1 MVFANRSPSG
11 QRQTRGGVG
20 FEQRKGRGEMDEMQ
34 AQYEVYPYPE
44 REARDE
50 TKRLITGSP
59 SWPQEMDHWLWGGAR
74 DWTQPLR
81 ALVAGGGTGDGLI
94 QLAQRLTDAGRPY
107 AITYL
112 DMSKAARAIAQ
123 DRAAVRGLTG
133 ITFVT
138 GSLLEAGAHGPF
150 DYIDCCGVLHH
161 LPDPQAGFDALAGA
175 LAPGGGI
182 GLMVYAPLG
191 RSGVYPLQAG
201 FGTLLAGLA
210 PEAKLAAAK
219 AVFNAIPEGHPF
231 KTNPHLVDHKASDAG
246 FYDLLLH
253 SSDRAFSVPELLGA
267 LAGAGL
273 DLAGVPEPAMYDLKA
288 LLLEGVAI
296 PDGISEAEAMAV
308 AENLRG
314 TFKTHIVYAVPK
326 GARILPPM
334 GKPSA
339 IPHLR
344 GIDPR
349 RLAQAVAQKGALRLT
364 VGGSKVTLSI
374 PKAAAPMIAAING
387 KRDLAAIR
395 ALSRLDPIAFN
406 MVWGPAEKALTGY
419 GQLHYST
426 LLKA

>member
-1 MVFANRSPSG
+1 
-11 QRQTRGGVG
+11 
-20 FEQRKGRGEMDEMQ
+20 MDEMQ

-44 REARDE
+44 RDPRDE
-50 TKRLITGSP
+50 VKRLITGSP

-74 DWTQPLR
+74 DWSQPLR

-94 QLAQRLTDAGRPY
+94 QLAQRLTDAGRAY
-107 AITYL
+107 RITYI
-112 DMSKAARAIAQ
+112 DMSSAARAIAEE
-123 DRAAVRGLTG
+123 RARVRGLEE

-138 GSLLEAGAHGPF
+138 GSLLDAGKHGPF

-201 FGTLLAGLA
+201 FGALLAGLA
-210 PEAKLAAAK
+210 PEEKLAAAK
-219 AVFNAIPEGHPF
+219 AVFANIPEGHPF

-253 SSDRAFSVPELLGA
+253 SSDRAFSVPEMLGA
-267 LAGAGL
+267 LGTAGL
-273 DLAGVPEPAMYDLKA
+273 ELAGVPEPAMYDLKA
-288 LLLEGVAI
+288 LLPESMLPEGVAL
-296 PDGISEAEAMAV
+296 PEGLSEAETMAT

-314 TFKTHIVYAVPK
+314 TFKTHIAYAVPK
-326 GARILPPM
+326 GARLAPPM
-334 GKPSA
+334 GKPAA

-364 VGGSKVTLSI
+364 VGGSKVTLAI
-374 PKAAAPMIAAING
+374 PKAAAPMIALIDG
-387 KRDLAAIR
+387 RRDLGAIR
-395 ALSRLDPIAFN
+395 AVSRLDPIAFN
-406 MVWGPAEKALTGY
+406 TIWGAAERALTGY

-426 LLKA
+426 LLKV